1 MIGRERRAGFLL
13 DRDGGFTPVLQD
25 REDAEKIG
33 RCGNTSLL
41 LDYEKKIVIAV
52 KLAIIF

>member
-13 DRDGGFTPVLQD
+13 DRDGGFPSVLPDRDDTDREGAD

-41 LDYEKKIVIAV
+41 LDYEKK
-52 KLAIIF
+52 